1 MKKKVYILSIIFL
14 LIDIFTKQLVKNT
27 LNLYD
32 SIPIIPNFFSI
43 TYVINDGAAFSIL
56 KGELWLFI
64 ILGFVLLFFI
74 FYYLQKEKLNIYKTF
89 YYSLLIAGVLGNL
102 LDRMLYKG
110 VIDFLDFTI
119 FSYNAPIFNLAD
131 TFIVISVILIVFE
144 SLKEVLKKWISKL
157 RNKIPLDLINI

>member
-74 FYYLQKEKLNIYKTF
+74 FYYLQKEKLNIYKTI
-89 YYSLLIAGVLGNL
+89 YYSFLIAGVLGNL

-144 SLKEVLKKWISKL
+144 SLKEVLKK
-157 RNKIPLDLINI
+157 

>member
-14 LIDIFTKQLVKNT
+14 LIDIFTKQLVKNI

-74 FYYLQKEKLNIYKTF
+74 FYYLQKEKLNIYKTI

-144 SLKEVLKKWISKL
+144 SLKEVLKT
-157 RNKIPLDLINI
+157 

>member
-74 FYYLQKEKLNIYKTF
+74 FYYLQKEKLNIYKTI
-89 YYSLLIAGVLGNL
+89 YYSFLIAGVLGNL

-110 VIDFLDFTI
+110 VVDFLDFTI

-144 SLKEVLKKWISKL
+144 SLKEVLKT
-157 RNKIPLDLINI
+157 

>member
-74 FYYLQKEKLNIYKTF
+74 FYYLQKEKLNIYKTI
-89 YYSLLIAGVLGNL
+89 YYGFLIAGVLGNL

-110 VIDFLDFTI
+110 VVDFLDFTI

-144 SLKEVLKKWISKL
+144 SLKEVLKK
-157 RNKIPLDLINI
+157 

>member
-110 VIDFLDFTI
+110 VVDFLDFTI

-144 SLKEVLKKWISKL
+144 SLKEVLKK
-157 RNKIPLDLINI
+157 

>member
-1 MKKKVYILSIIFL
+1 MKKKVYILSIIFFFFY
-14 LIDIFTKQLVKNT
+14 IFTKQLVKNT

-74 FYYLQKEKLNIYKTF
+74 FYYLQKEKLNIYKTI

-144 SLKEVLKKWISKL
+144 SLKEVLKK
-157 RNKIPLDLINI
+157 

>member
-56 KGELWLFI
+56 KGEFWLFI

-89 YYSLLIAGVLGNL
+89 YYSFLIAGVLGNL

-110 VIDFLDFTI
+110 VVDFLDFTI

-144 SLKEVLKKWISKL
+144 SLKEVLKK
-157 RNKIPLDLINI
+157 

>member
-89 YYSLLIAGVLGNL
+89 YYSFLIAGVLGNL

-110 VIDFLDFTI
+110 VVDFLDFTI

-144 SLKEVLKKWISKL
+144 SLKEVLKK
-157 RNKIPLDLINI
+157 